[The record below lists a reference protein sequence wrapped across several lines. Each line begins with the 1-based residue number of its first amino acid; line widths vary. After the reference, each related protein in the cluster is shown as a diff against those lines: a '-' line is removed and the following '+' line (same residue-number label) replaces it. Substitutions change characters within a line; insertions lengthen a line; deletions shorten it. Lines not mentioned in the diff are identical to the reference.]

1 MILLPKCLILKKSLK
16 VNIKNIKESWYEYN
30 MTDNIDDNIKTI
42 VKIYKREELN
52 EYSSDED

>member
-1 MILLPKCLILKKSLK
+1 MFNIEKSLK
-16 VNIKNIKESWYEYN
+16 VNIKNIKEWYEYN

-52 EYSSDED
+52 EYSTDED

>member
-1 MILLPKCLILKKSLK
+1 MFNIEKSLK